1 MQFYET
7 VRDIC
12 KQMTTIFLISK
23 AYALVIPSSNTTKGN
38 GNLRRYWAGHET
50 EIPNLKKVDGI
61 NCKLIKEHSNDGL
74 TYSNPDVIKFPSDP
88 YTDGKCR
95 C

>member
-12 KQMTTIFLISK
+12 KQMTTIFLISE
-23 AYALVIPSSNTTKGN
+23 ACALVIPSSNTTEGKV
-38 GNLRRYWAGHET
+38 NLGRYWARHET
-50 EIPNLKKVDGI
+50 EIFNFKKVNGRD
-61 NCKLIKEHSNDGL
+61 CKLMKEYSNDGL
-74 TYSNPDVIKFPSDP
+74 TYSYPDAIKFPTDT
-88 YTDGKCR
+88 YTDGKCS